1 MLIILVMKEIKYPE
15 LEAKLLTGNEAITG
29 TKNKLIDYWAWAHSM
44 LVDNSERGI
53 FAEFL
58 VHTAMKSTETI
69 RRNWTSYDILSPEGI
84 KIEVKASG
92 YIQSWGQEKLSPINF
107 LIRPTQVLNAEDNKK
122 VRQAD
127 VYVFCVHTHTEQ
139 ESINILDTSQW
150 KFYVL
155 STATLNEKVGNQE
168 KISLKKLKALN
179 PKETDYSG
187 LRKAVLEAVGKLKI

>member
-1 MLIILVMKEIKYPE
+1 MKEIKYPE
-15 LEAKLLTGNEAITG
+15 LEKKLLTGNEAITG

-107 LIRPTQVLNAEDNKK
+107 LIRPTQVCNAEDNNFSGGK

-168 KISLKKLKALN
+168 KISLTKLKKLN

-187 LRKAVLEAVGKLKI
+187 LRKAVLEAAGKFKI

>member
-1 MLIILVMKEIKYPE
+1 MKEIKYPE
-15 LEAKLLTGNEAITG
+15 LEKKLLTGNEAITG

-58 VHTAMKSTETI
+58 VHTAMKSTEMI

-107 LIRPTQVLNAEDNKK
+107 LIRPTQVCNAEDNKK

-127 VYVFCVHTHTEQ
+127 VYVFCVHTHIEQ

-168 KISLKKLKALN
+168 KISLTKLKALN

-187 LRKAVLEAVGKLKI
+187 LRKAVLEAVGK

>member
-1 MLIILVMKEIKYPE
+1 MKEIKYPE
-15 LEAKLLTGNEAITG
+15 LEKKLLTGNEAITG

-107 LIRPTQVLNAEDNKK
+107 LIRPTQVCNAEDNNFSGGK

-168 KISLKKLKALN
+168 KISLTKLKALN

-187 LRKAVLEAVGKLKI
+187 LRKAVLEAVGK

>member
-1 MLIILVMKEIKYPE
+1 MKEIKYPE
-15 LEAKLLTGNEAITG
+15 LEKKLLTGNEAITG

-155 STATLNEKVGNQE
+155 STAILNEKVGNQE
-168 KISLKKLKALN
+168 KISLTRLKALN

>member
-1 MLIILVMKEIKYPE
+1 MKEIKYPE

-29 TKNKLIDYWAWAHSM
+29 AKNKLIDYWAWAHSM

-58 VHTAMKSTETI
+58 VHTAMKSTEMI

-107 LIRPTQVLNAEDNKK
+107 LIRPTQVCNAEDNNFSGGK

-150 KFYVL
+150 RFYVL

-168 KISLKKLKALN
+168 KISLTKLKALN

-187 LRKAVLEAVGKLKI
+187 LRNA

>member
-1 MLIILVMKEIKYPE
+1 MKEIKYPE

-29 TKNKLIDYWAWAHSM
+29 AKNKLIDYWAWAHSM

-58 VHTAMKSTETI
+58 VHTAMKSTEMI
-69 RRNWTSYDILSPEGI
+69 RRIWTSYDILSPEGI

-107 LIRPTQVLNAEDNKK
+107 LIRPTQVLNAEDNNFSGGN

-168 KISLKKLKALN
+168 KISLTKLKKLN

-187 LRKAVLEAVGKLKI
+187 LRKAVLEAAGKFKI

>member
-29 TKNKLIDYWAWAHSM
+29 TNNKLIDYWAWAHSM

>member
-1 MLIILVMKEIKYPE
+1 MKEIKYPE

-107 LIRPTQVLNAEDNKK
+107 LIRPTKFWNAEDNNFSGGK

-150 KFYVL
+150 RFYVL

-168 KISLKKLKALN
+168 KISLTKLKKLN

-187 LRKAVLEAVGKLKI
+187 LRNAVLEAAGK